1 MGKINTDNLKPQNTR
16 TKEEQREIARLGG
29 IASGESRRRKRSMKE
44 SIETLFAMQTSSK
57 TIASFRKLG
66 YDVPDN
72 LTNEQA
78 MTISMVAK
86 SIAGDT
92 RAANLVMDILGEKHH
107 DKLKEK
113 ELELREKQMN
123 DLKSEALTRLDSILE
138 GLRNE
143 AEADEETE

>member
-1 MGKINTDNLKPQNTR
+1 
-16 TKEEQREIARLGG
+16 
-29 IASGESRRRKRSMKE
+29 MKE

-113 ELELREKQMN
+113 ELELREKQAN

-143 AEADEETE
+143 AEADAETK